1 MKTFILE
8 LKERNEPLFYFALL
22 CTAASVL
29 FLILTKFSQVQV
41 VGVNAWFKPFKFSIS
56 IALYAGTMAWLV
68 SYLPG
73 FNTSLFAWSVIGLL
87 GFEII
92 YITLQAARGQQSHFN
107 ISSPVY
113 AALYVLMA
121 LAATAVSV
129 YTAYIA
135 VLFFKNNFPS
145 LPVYYVWSIRMAIV
159 LFVVF
164 SLEGFVMG
172 SRLSHSIGTP
182 DGGAG
187 LPIVNWS
194 TQGGDARI
202 AHFIGMHALQV
213 IPLAS
218 YYLLKDVKATLAL
231 GMIYTVLAVF
241 TLVQALSGKPFY
253 KF

>member
-8 LKERNEPLFYFALL
+8 LKERNEPLFYFALV
-22 CTAASVL
+22 CTAASIV
-29 FLILTKFSQVQV
+29 FLILTKFSTVQV
-41 VGVNAWFKPFKFSIS
+41 LGVNAWFKPFKFALS

-68 SYLPG
+68 SYLPR
-73 FNTSLFAWSVIGLL
+73 FNTSLFAWSVIVLL
-87 GFEII
+87 EFEII
-92 YITLQAARGQQSHFN
+92 YIALQAARGEQSHFN
-107 ISSPVY
+107 VSSLVY
-113 AALYVLMA
+113 VALYALMA
-121 LAATAVSV
+121 LAATAVSI
-129 YTAYIA
+129 YTAYVA
-135 VLFFKNNFPS
+135 VLFFKTNFPS
-145 LPVYYVWSIRMAIV
+145 LPMYYVWGIRMAIV
-159 LFVVF
+159 LFVIF

-172 SRLSHSIGTP
+172 SRLSHSIGTT

-187 LPIVNWS
+187 LPVVNWS

-231 GMIYTVLAVF
+231 SVVYTALAVF
-241 TLVQALSGKPFY
+241 TLVQALNGKPFH